1 MTPEIRGR
9 FQLIALI
16 KVNPNHTNRVSQWNS
31 VEVGEIGL
39 KIKSVENIN
48 KPKWKKQVKDKT
60 RKSIEERTKQEIIIK
75 TRARTIVEDI
85 WEKKKYSHRNVIV
98 IQ

>member
-1 MTPEIRGR
+1 MEFSGSGRNRTENKKCGEHKQTQMEI
-9 FQLIALI
+9 
-16 KVNPNHTNRVSQWNS
+16 KN
-31 VEVGEIGL
+31 
-39 KIKSVENIN
+39 VENIN